1 MNDCCQFVCY
11 AYGSLIGRLCIFGR
25 SSEEEIVAMETILV
39 KRLPHQR
46 FALGEC
52 NAWIKKDVAQ
62 NQIQDLSEIIPN
74 GEMCNSCIHVMCID
88 TDNDWL
94 LATHQRIVYSQRQ
107 KYGIAK
113 NILKSAITCSQS
125 FAISWR
131 KTLTSNIAVMN
142 IVA

>member
-11 AYGSLIGRLCIFGR
+11 AYGSLIGRLCIFGI

-46 FALGEC
+46 FAVGEC

-74 GEMCNSCIHVMCID
+74 GEMCNSCISFVFFNAHAVIARHV
-88 TDNDWL
+88 N
-94 LATHQRIVYSQRQ
+94 ATAFNRV
-107 KYGIAK
+107 GISCF
-113 NILKSAITCSQS
+113 IQFVI
-125 FAISWR
+125 
-131 KTLTSNIAVMN
+131 
-142 IVA
+142 